1 MKKNRKGFTLVELIV
16 TIAIIAALTLAA
28 TLGLQKVLKGNKV
41 STYKNDILDIAAS
54 TKTYL
59 AVKKIP
65 DSSTIITI
73 NLEDV
78 IKAGYVSDEIYDKTN
93 GLLCDNF
100 KSNTKISYNTV
111 NGIRKIYLKDKSN
124 DYCDIDEIDKCNIQE
139 DC

>member
-16 TIAIIAALTLAA
+16 CIAIVAALTLAA

-41 STYKNDILDIAAS
+41 STYKNDLKDIAAS

-78 IKAGYVSDEIYDKTN
+78 IEAGFVSDDIYNKTN
-93 GLLCDNF
+93 GLLCTNF
-100 KSNTKISYNTV
+100 SSNTKISYRTV

-124 DYCDIDEIDKCNIQE
+124 KDCDIDEIDKCNIQE

>member
-1 MKKNRKGFTLVELIV
+1 MKKNRKGFTLVELIIC
-16 TIAIIAALTLAA
+16 IAIIAALTLAA

-41 STYKNDILDIAAS
+41 STYKNDIRDIAAS

-59 AVKKIP
+59 SVKRIP

-93 GLLCDNF
+93 GLLCTNF
-100 KSNTKISYNTV
+100 SANTKVFYQTV
-111 NGIRKIYLKDKSN
+111 DGIRKIYLKDKSN